1 MLASR
6 VPPAVLLPPPRGSVV
21 SSAQILRA
29 PPQTQTVAGT
39 VLGRSRRKTLLMASF
54 RQARSPLI
62 CETVNSVC
70 LRHARVVVA
79 GARVPEKEDQLAK
92 RPSMCTC
99 RRDDV

>member
-1 MLASR
+1 
-6 VPPAVLLPPPRGSVV
+6 V
-21 SSAQILRA
+21 AQFWVDPDVKR
-29 PPQTQTVAGT
+29 
-39 VLGRSRRKTLLMASF
+39 LLMASF